1 MFKRNE
7 NGKLVFKR
15 LDFEIAIGDI
25 FEDISPDNID
35 DLNWMVEKMI
45 ESIQLCANE
54 YVQDIESIEE
64 EWEDV
69 FYPAY

>member
-1 MFKRNE
+1 MFERNE
-7 NGKLVFKR
+7 KGKLVFKR

-25 FEDISPDNID
+25 FEKISPDNID

-45 ESIQLCANE
+45 ESIQLCAHE
-54 YVQDIESIEE
+54 YVQDSEYIEE